1 MGINEERHAE
11 RLRGGCLASAQ
22 ASSGKMEVKMK
33 KEKEKVL
40 IGDDSPDCG
49 LRWAGA
55 LKEEGLFAIT
65 RRSEG
70 ESLLEAVVA
79 EKPDYLVINAK
90 MPGMDA
96 AELLVRARRLLG
108 RTPVAIV
115 VGNHGSPQLEKE
127 VMDAGASY
135 FMVRPFDPRQLV
147 RKIQALID
155 FRMGNLPAVGHHD
168 ITNIEYVVTDIIH
181 RIGVPAN
188 LKGYQY
194 LRIAIMLSVNDKE
207 MLSAVTKALYPT
219 IAHEF
224 ETSTSSVERAIR
236 HAICIAWERGDVDAL
251 NSIFGCTVHSER
263 GKPTNSEFIALVA
276 DKLRVQYFPRPRV

>member
-1 MGINEERHAE
+1 MDIF
-11 RLRGGCLASAQ
+11 LVKCSL
-22 ASSGKMEVKMK
+22 GKMEVKMK

-49 LRWAGA
+49 LRWAGV
-55 LKEEGLFAIT
+55 LKDEGLFAIT
-65 RRSEG
+65 RCCEG
-70 ESLLEAVVA
+70 ESLLEAVET

-90 MPGMDA
+90 MPGIDA
-96 AELLVRARRLLG
+96 AELLARMRKQLG
-108 RTPVAIV
+108 RVPVTIV

-135 FMVRPFDPRQLV
+135 FMVKPFDPRQIA
-147 RKIQALID
+147 RKIRTLTD
-155 FRMGNLPAVGHHD
+155 FRMGNLLRGSHSS

-194 LRIAIMLSVNDKE
+194 LRIAIILSVNDKD
-207 MLSAVTKALYPT
+207 MLNGVTKALYPT
-219 IAHEF
+219 IAQEF

-251 NSIFGCTVHSER
+251 NSIFGCTIHSER

>member
-1 MGINEERHAE
+1 
-11 RLRGGCLASAQ
+11 
-22 ASSGKMEVKMK
+22 MK
-33 KEKEKVL
+33 KEKRKVL
-40 IGDDSPDCG
+40 IGDDSPDYG

-55 LKEEGLFAIT
+55 LKENGLFAIT

-70 ESLLEAVVA
+70 ESLLEAVA
-79 EKPDYLVINAK
+79 EENPDFLVMNAK

-96 AELLVRARRLLG
+96 AELLLRMRKQLG
-108 RTPVAIV
+108 RTPAAVV
-115 VGNHGSPQLEKE
+115 VGNHGSPQLERE

-135 FMVRPFDPRQLV
+135 FMIMPFDPRQLV
-147 RKIQALID
+147 RKIQTLIN
-155 FRMGNLPAVGHHD
+155 FRMGILPNVCHHD

-181 RIGVPAN
+181 RVGVPAN

-194 LRIAIMLSVNDKE
+194 LRIAIILSVNDKE
-207 MLSAVTKALYPT
+207 MLNGVTKALYPT
-219 IAHEF
+219 IAQEF

-236 HAICIAWERGDVDAL
+236 HAICIAWERGDIDAL

-276 DKLRVQYFPRPRV
+276 DKLRVQYFPGPRV

>member
-1 MGINEERHAE
+1 
-11 RLRGGCLASAQ
+11 
-22 ASSGKMEVKMK
+22 MEVKMK

-40 IGDDSPDCG
+40 IGDDSPEFG
-49 LRWAGA
+49 LCWAGA
-55 LKEEGLFAIT
+55 LKDEGLFAVT
-65 RRSEG
+65 RQSEG
-70 ESLLEAVVA
+70 ESLLKAVET

-96 AELLVRARRLLG
+96 AELLSRARKLLG

-135 FMVRPFDPRQLV
+135 FMIKPFDPRQLV
-147 RKIQALID
+147 RKIRALTD
-155 FRMGNLPAVGHHD
+155 FRMGNLLHGNHSG

-194 LRIAIMLSVNDKE
+194 LRIAIILSVNDKE
-207 MLSAVTKALYPT
+207 MLNCITKALYPT
-219 IAHEF
+219 IAQEF

-251 NSIFGCTVHSER
+251 NSIFGCTIHSER